1 MRASGGF
8 PERFLNLCSRG
19 NIPYWDVCCTNGV
32 VFARTTPEGYR
43 MMRPCAKKAGMR
55 MKIVK
60 KSGLPFLLSK
70 NRVHAGLAVGAVC
83 FILITAALSGRIWTV
98 NVDVREGVGKSVKKN
113 DAPCDIVAAADGQIQ
128 TLEIFS
134 GTAMQERNAAVLKGD
149 TIISGIVENR
159 DGGMSMRHA
168 AGYITALTKH
178 TFSTSSHSLP
188 SRKISDVK
196 SRYTLLFFSL
206 KIPLGSRIDPD
217 FTEDRF
223 LTLGGEKLPIGIRAE
238 RKYIF
243 APADATDDSLSDLI
257 TLEEHFYKSS
267 NNLRDMLVMSRT
279 TTERQSDGRAVF
291 FSEYGCLQNIGE
303 ERRIEAGE

>member
-1 MRASGGF
+1 
-8 PERFLNLCSRG
+8 
-19 NIPYWDVCCTNGV
+19 
-32 VFARTTPEGYR
+32 
-43 MMRPCAKKAGMR
+43 
-55 MKIVK
+55 
-60 KSGLPFLLSK
+60 
-70 NRVHAGLAVGAVC
+70 
-83 FILITAALSGRIWTV
+83 
-98 NVDVREGVGKSVKKN
+98 
-113 DAPCDIVAAADGQIQ
+113 
-128 TLEIFS
+128 
-134 GTAMQERNAAVLKGD
+134 MQERNAAVLKGD

-178 TFSTSSHSLP
+178 TFSTASHSLP

-291 FSEYGCLQNIGE
+291 SANTAACKISA
-303 ERRIEAGE
+303 RRRK

>member
-1 MRASGGF
+1 
-8 PERFLNLCSRG
+8 
-19 NIPYWDVCCTNGV
+19 
-32 VFARTTPEGYR
+32 
-43 MMRPCAKKAGMR
+43 
-55 MKIVK
+55 
-60 KSGLPFLLSK
+60 
-70 NRVHAGLAVGAVC
+70 
-83 FILITAALSGRIWTV
+83 
-98 NVDVREGVGKSVKKN
+98 
-113 DAPCDIVAAADGQIQ
+113 
-128 TLEIFS
+128 
-134 GTAMQERNAAVLKGD
+134 MQERNAAVLKGD

-279 TTERQSDGRAVF
+279 TTERQSNGRAVF

-303 ERRIEAGE
+303 EKKIETENQ

>member
-1 MRASGGF
+1 M
-8 PERFLNLCSRG
+8 C
-19 NIPYWDVCCTNGV
+19 
-32 VFARTTPEGYR
+32 ARES
-43 MMRPCAKKAGMR
+43 A
-55 MKIVK
+55 
-60 KSGLPFLLSK
+60 
-70 NRVHAGLAVGAVC
+70 RV
-83 FILITAALSGRIWTV
+83 S
-98 NVDVREGVGKSVKKN
+98 KKN

-257 TLEEHFYKSS
+257 ALEEHFYKSS

-279 TTERQSDGRAVF
+279 TTERQSDGRAVL